1 MDNSTRQIDFCLKKS
16 NNGGVFSKRDHI
28 LKLSVLAMFMAVFSV
43 FNTAQAG
50 FFYFGEEILKSSN
63 QNNQKTA
70 YFNAQNIQL
79 LESSPNYESI
89 GARGGGDITIV
100 NNNSLLPDS
109 GPMGTIAD
117 IEDKSGSD
125 QISIYVVREGDS
137 LSQIASMFNV
147 SVNTIIWSNDIDRA
161 SKIVPGQTLV
171 ILPISGVKY
180 EVKKGDTV
188 KSIAKKLNSDADEII
203 QFNDLPSSGQL
214 AEGQTI
220 IVPNGEIAPTPSIK
234 PGLKSNP
241 VRGANGPSY
250 AGYYIR
256 PIADGRKSQG
266 LHGYNGVDLADS
278 CGTPVMASAS
288 GDVIIS
294 REGGWNGGYGK
305 YVVIDHPNGTQTL
318 YSHLSSNI
326 VSAGWHVVKGQ
337 IIGYVGS
344 TGKSTGCHLHFEVRG
359 AKNPF

>member
-1 MDNSTRQIDFCLKKS
+1 MFLSKN
-16 NNGGVFSKRDHI
+16 SKRGYI
-28 LKLSVLAMFMAVFSV
+28 LKLSVLAIFMAVFSLFSTV
-43 FNTAQAG
+43 NAG
-50 FFYFGEEILKSSN
+50 FFYFGEEILKSTK

-70 YFNAQNIQL
+70 NFNAQTLQL
-79 LESSPNYESI
+79 LEGLLNYEST
-89 GARGGGDITIV
+89 GSKGGGDITIV

-117 IEDKSGSD
+117 IEDKVGSD
-125 QISIYVVREGDS
+125 QISIYVVREGDN

-147 SVNTIIWSNDIDRA
+147 SVNTIIWSNDITKG
-161 SKIVPGQTLV
+161 SKITPGQTLV

-188 KSIAKKLNSDADEII
+188 KIIAKKLNSDIDEIM
-203 QFNDLPSSGQL
+203 QFNDLSAGEQL
-214 AEGQTI
+214 ADGQTLI
-220 IVPNGEIAPTPSIK
+220 IPNGEIAPAPSAK
-234 PGLKSNP
+234 PGSKSNL

-250 AGYYIR
+250 AGYYLR
-256 PIADGRKSQG
+256 PIDGGRKSQG

-294 REGGWNGGYGK
+294 RESGWNGGYGN
-305 YVVIDHPNGTQTL
+305 YVVISHSNGTQTL

-337 IIGYVGS
+337 VIGYIGS
-344 TGKSTGCHLHFEVRG
+344 TGKSTGCHVHFEVRG

>member
-1 MDNSTRQIDFCLKKS
+1 MFN
-16 NNGGVFSKRDHI
+16 KRNYI
-28 LKLSVLAMFMAVFSV
+28 LKLSVLAIFIAIFSLSG
-43 FNTAQAG
+43 TANAG
-50 FFYFGEEILKSSN
+50 FFYFGEEILKTSAPNS
-63 QNNQKTA
+63 QKTA
-70 YFNAQNIQL
+70 NFNAQNIQL
-79 LESSPNYESI
+79 LASSLNYEST
-89 GARGGGDITIV
+89 GSNGGGDITIV

-109 GPMGTIAD
+109 GPLGTIAD
-117 IEDKSGSD
+117 IEDQTGSD
-125 QISIYVVREGDS
+125 QISIYVVREGDN

-147 SVNTIIWSNDIDRA
+147 SVNTIVWSNDIARG

-188 KSIAKKLNSDADEII
+188 KSIAKKLNSDVDEII
-203 QFNDLPSSGQL
+203 KFNDLPASGQL

-220 IVPNGEIAPTPSIK
+220 IVPNGEIAPALAAK
-234 PGLKSNP
+234 PGLKSSP

-256 PIADGRKSQG
+256 PIVAGRKSQG

-288 GDVIIS
+288 GDVIINRS
-294 REGGWNGGYGK
+294 GGWNGGYGN
-305 YVVIDHPNGTQTL
+305 YVVVSHSNGTQTL
-318 YSHLSSNI
+318 YSHLSSSI
-326 VSAGWHVVKGQ
+326 VSAGWHVVRGQ
-337 IIGYVGS
+337 VIGYVGS

-359 AKNPF
+359 AKNPY

>member
-1 MDNSTRQIDFCLKKS
+1 MFKRQ
-16 NNGGVFSKRDHI
+16 NYI
-28 LKLSVLAMFMAVFSV
+28 LKLSILAIFLATFSLSG
-43 FNTAQAG
+43 NARAG
-50 FFYFGEEILKSSN
+50 FFYFGEEILKTSV
-63 QNNQKTA
+63 QNSPKTA
-70 YFNAQNIQL
+70 NFNAQNIQL
-79 LESSPNYESI
+79 LASSLNYEST
-89 GARGGGDITIV
+89 GSNGGGDITIV

-109 GPMGTIAD
+109 GPLGTIAD
-117 IEDKSGSD
+117 IEDQTGSD
-125 QISIYVVREGDS
+125 QISIYVVREGDN

-147 SVNTIIWSNDIDRA
+147 SVNTIVWSNDIARG

-188 KSIAKKLNSDADEII
+188 KSIAKKLNGDADEII
-203 QFNDLPSSGQL
+203 KFNDLPASGQL

-220 IVPNGEIAPTPSIK
+220 IVPNGEIAPVLAAKSD
-234 PGLKSNP
+234 LKSSP

-250 AGYYIR
+250 VGYYIR
-256 PIADGRKSQG
+256 PIVGGRKSQG

-288 GDVIIS
+288 GDVIIN
-294 REGGWNGGYGK
+294 REGGWNGGYGN
-305 YVVIDHPNGTQTL
+305 YVVISHSNGTQTL
-318 YSHLSSNI
+318 YSHLLSSI

-337 IIGYVGS
+337 VIGYIGS

-359 AKNPF
+359 AKNPY

>member
-1 MDNSTRQIDFCLKKS
+1 M
-16 NNGGVFSKRDHI
+16 
-28 LKLSVLAMFMAVFSV
+28 KLSILAMFMAVFSV

-50 FFYFGEEILKSSN
+50 FFYFGEEILRN
-63 QNNQKTA
+63 NDQNKQKTTN
-70 YFNAQNIQL
+70 FNAQNIQL
-79 LESSPNYESI
+79 LESSLNYESTS
-89 GARGGGDITIV
+89 ARGGGDITIV
-100 NNNSLLPDS
+100 NNNSLLSDS
-109 GPMGTIAD
+109 GPLGTIAD
-117 IEDKSGSD
+117 IEDKVGSD
-125 QISIYVVREGDS
+125 QISIYVVREGDN

-147 SVNTIIWSNDIDRA
+147 SVNTIIWSNDINRGG
-161 SKIVPGQTLV
+161 KITPGQTLV

-188 KSIAKKLNSDADEII
+188 KSIAKKLGSDADEII
-203 QFNDLPSSGQL
+203 RFNDLPDSGQL

-220 IVPNGEIAPTPSIK
+220 IVPNGEIAPAPSTK
-234 PGLKSNP
+234 PGSKSNP
-241 VRGANGPSY
+241 VHGANGPYY
-250 AGYYIR
+250 AGYYLR
-256 PIADGRKSQG
+256 PVADGRKSQG

-294 REGGWNGGYGK
+294 REGGWNGGYGN
-305 YVVIDHPNGTQTL
+305 YVVISHSNGTQTL

-337 IIGYVGS
+337 VIGYIGS
-344 TGKSTGCHLHFEVRG
+344 TGKSTGCHVHFEVRG

>member
-1 MDNSTRQIDFCLKKS
+1 MFLSKN
-16 NNGGVFSKRDHI
+16 SKRGYI
-28 LKLSVLAMFMAVFSV
+28 LKLSVLAIFMAVFSLFSTV
-43 FNTAQAG
+43 NAG
-50 FFYFGEEILKSSN
+50 FFYFGEEILKSTK

-70 YFNAQNIQL
+70 NFNAQTLQL
-79 LESSPNYESI
+79 LEGLLNYEST
-89 GARGGGDITIV
+89 GSKGGGDITIV

-117 IEDKSGSD
+117 IEDKVGSD
-125 QISIYVVREGDS
+125 QISIYVVRDGDN

-147 SVNTIIWSNDIDRA
+147 SVNTIIWSNDIGRG

-188 KSIAKKLNSDADEII
+188 KSIAKKLSSDVDEII
-203 QFNDLPSSGQL
+203 QFNDLPASGQL
-214 AEGQTI
+214 AEGQII
-220 IVPNGEIAPTPSIK
+220 IVPNGEITPAPSTK
-234 PGLKSNP
+234 PGLKSSP

-256 PIADGRKSQG
+256 PIAYGRKSQG

-278 CGTPVMASAS
+278 CGTPVMASAN
-288 GDVIIS
+288 GDVIIN
-294 REGGWNGGYGK
+294 REGGWNGGYGN
-305 YVVIDHPNGTQTL
+305 YVVIDHSNGTQTL

-326 VSAGWHVVKGQ
+326 VSTGWHVVQGQ
-337 IIGYVGS
+337 VIGYVGS

>member
-1 MDNSTRQIDFCLKKS
+1 MFKKQ
-16 NNGGVFSKRDHI
+16 NYI
-28 LKLSVLAMFMAVFSV
+28 LKLSIWAIFLAIFYSSS
-43 FNTAQAG
+43 TAQAG
-50 FFYFGEEILKSSN
+50 FFYFGEEILKTSN

-70 YFNAQNIQL
+70 NFNAQNIQL

-117 IEDKSGSD
+117 IEDKAGSD

-147 SVNTIIWSNDIDRA
+147 SVNTIVWSNDIIKG
-161 SKIVPGQTLV
+161 SKITPGQTLV
-171 ILPISGVKY
+171 ILPISGVRY

-188 KSIAKKLNSDADEII
+188 KSIAKKLGSDADEII
-203 QFNDLPSSGQL
+203 QFNDLSASGQL

-220 IVPNGEIAPTPSIK
+220 IVPNGEIAPAPLAKS
-234 PGLKSNP
+234 GLKSSP

-250 AGYYIR
+250 VGYYLR
-256 PIADGRKSQG
+256 PIDGGRKSQG
-266 LHGYNGVDLADS
+266 LHGYNGVDLADT
-278 CGTPVMASAS
+278 CGTPVVASAS

-294 REGGWNGGYGK
+294 REGGWNGGYGN
-305 YVVIDHPNGTQTL
+305 YVVISHANGTQTL
-318 YSHLSSNI
+318 YSHLSSSI
-326 VSAGWHVVKGQ
+326 VSAGWHVVQGQ
-337 IIGYVGS
+337 VIGYIGS
-344 TGKSTGCHLHFEVRG
+344 TGKSTGCHVHFEVRG
-359 AKNPF
+359 AKNPW

>member
-1 MDNSTRQIDFCLKKS
+1 
-16 NNGGVFSKRDHI
+16 
-28 LKLSVLAMFMAVFSV
+28 MAVFSLFSTV
-43 FNTAQAG
+43 NAG
-50 FFYFGEEILKSSN
+50 FFYFGEEILKSTK

-70 YFNAQNIQL
+70 NFNAQTLQL
-79 LESSPNYESI
+79 LEGLLNYEST
-89 GARGGGDITIV
+89 GSKGGGDITIV

-117 IEDKSGSD
+117 IEDKVDSD
-125 QISIYVVREGDS
+125 QISIYVVREGDN

-147 SVNTIIWSNDIDRA
+147 SVNTIIWSNDITKG
-161 SKIVPGQTLV
+161 SKITPGQTLV

-188 KSIAKKLNSDADEII
+188 KIIAKKLNSDIDEIM
-203 QFNDLPSSGQL
+203 QFNDLSAGEQL
-214 AEGQTI
+214 AEGQTLI
-220 IVPNGEIAPTPSIK
+220 IPNGEIAPAPLTK
-234 PGLKSNP
+234 PGLKSNL

-250 AGYYIR
+250 AGYYLR
-256 PIADGRKSQG
+256 PIDGGRKSQG

-294 REGGWNGGYGK
+294 RESGWNGGYGN
-305 YVVIDHPNGTQTL
+305 YVVISHSNGTQTL

-337 IIGYVGS
+337 VIGYIGS
-344 TGKSTGCHLHFEVRG
+344 TGKSTGCHVHFEVRG

>member
-1 MDNSTRQIDFCLKKS
+1 MFKKR
-16 NNGGVFSKRDHI
+16 NYI
-28 LKLSVLAMFMAVFSV
+28 LKLSVLAIFLAIFSLSGAA
-43 FNTAQAG
+43 NAG
-50 FFYFGEEILKSSN
+50 FFYFGEEILKTSAP
-63 QNNQKTA
+63 NNQKTA
-70 YFNAQNIQL
+70 NFNAQNIQL
-79 LESSPNYESI
+79 LESSLNYESN
-89 GARGGGDITIV
+89 GSKGGGDITIV

-109 GPMGTIAD
+109 GPLGTIAD
-117 IEDKSGSD
+117 IEDQSSSD
-125 QISIYVVREGDS
+125 QISIYVVREGDN

-147 SVNTIIWSNDIDRA
+147 SINTIVWSNDIARG

-188 KSIAKKLNSDADEII
+188 KSIAKKLNGDADEII
-203 QFNDLPSSGQL
+203 KVNSLPASGQL
-214 AEGQTI
+214 AEGQTL
-220 IVPNGEIAPTPSIK
+220 IVPNGEIAPALAAKSD
-234 PGLKSNP
+234 LKSSP

-256 PIADGRKSQG
+256 PIVGGRKSQD

-288 GDVIIS
+288 GDVIIN
-294 REGGWNGGYGK
+294 REGGWNGGYGN
-305 YVVIDHPNGTQTL
+305 YVVISHSNGTQTL
-318 YSHLSSNI
+318 YSHLLSSI

-337 IIGYVGS
+337 VIGYIGS

-359 AKNPF
+359 AKNPY

>member
-1 MDNSTRQIDFCLKKS
+1 MFN
-16 NNGGVFSKRDHI
+16 KRSYI
-28 LKLSVLAMFMAVFSV
+28 WKFSVLAMFIAVFSV
-43 FNTAQAG
+43 FNTVQAG
-50 FFYFGEEILKSSN
+50 FFYFGEETLKTN
-63 QNNQKTA
+63 KQNSPKTA
-70 YFNAQNIQL
+70 NFNAQNIQL
-79 LESSPNYESI
+79 LESSLNYEST
-89 GARGGGDITIV
+89 GDRGGGDITVV

-109 GPMGTIAD
+109 GPLGTIAD
-117 IEDKSGSD
+117 IEDKTNND
-125 QISIYVVREGDS
+125 QISIYVVREGDN

-147 SVNTIIWSNDIDRA
+147 SVNTIAWANDINRG
-161 SKIVPGQTLV
+161 SKITPGQTLV

-203 QFNDLPSSGQL
+203 QFNDLSGGGQL

-220 IVPNGEIAPTPSIK
+220 IVPNGEIAPAPSTK
-234 PGLKSNP
+234 PGLKSSP

-250 AGYYIR
+250 AGYYLR

-294 REGGWNGGYGK
+294 REGGWNGGYGN
-305 YVVIDHPNGTQTL
+305 YVVVSHSNGTQTL

-337 IIGYVGS
+337 VIGYIGS